1 MIGSGGNPAVNCR
14 RLIVADEAIAM
25 RLALTST
32 LIVLMMG
39 AAGLQAQ
46 VYARGSYENGR
57 FTAEFGHN
65 AQERGPALLDRVR
78 RDVDRAESESVQMAS
93 GGDHKRFNKVRGEL
107 GEFEGKLASGRFDK
121 HELDDTIKNLQRV
134 VNDNRME
141 YRDRDVLARDLAE
154 LREFRGRY

>member
-1 MIGSGGNPAVNCR
+1 
-14 RLIVADEAIAM
+14 M

-32 LIVLMMG
+32 VIIVMLG
-39 AAGLQAQ
+39 AVGAQAQ
-46 VYARGSYENGR
+46 VYGRGSYENGR
-57 FTAEFGHN
+57 FNAEFGRYP
-65 AQERGPALLDRVR
+65 ERRDMGPALLDRVR
-78 RDVDRAESESVQMAS
+78 RDVDRAESESYRMAS
-93 GGDHKRFNKVRGEL
+93 GGDHKRFNKLREEL

-134 VNDNRME
+134 VNDNRLE